1 MGEHRIYLSP
11 LFQHSD
17 LKSDYVFSN
26 EIDVQLTRCTKSL
39 RVRLLSFYSS
49 TNLPPSYIYIEGMKR
64 RSFGGMENEDF
75 FPLPKSIGGKRHED
89 CHLHTGQIS
98 LHGISN
104 WTVRMKARSN
114 VTEFLQIAEDT
125 VIELG
130 ISHVKENMNDP
141 QYLSFNLPKSKLS
154 LKLQSFQ
161 RMHPNAMVGLV
172 DVFIPRLAN
181 IFPPFNKMAFTSTKW
196 VNDSNVVGGQQIVH
210 HIPPDFYSEND
221 VKKLI
226 AKTLRTLGAEV
237 KFEDTNMVC
246 SSRQV
251 DQKIALHKHLVHF
264 LDVRGRRDGTDG
276 DMVSF
281 HLDGLSLGKTRELSS
296 LPNPLFLECD
306 LVEATTVGSK
316 SFQLLRLLFT
326 DKSKKNSEGSV
337 HIFENVQ
344 MIPMHPSEVYK
355 ITFRLVDFGG
365 NSIYFANDDEHFSGT
380 LLIKND

>member
-1 MGEHRIYLSP
+1 M
-11 LFQHSD
+11 
-17 LKSDYVFSN
+17 
-26 EIDVQLTRCTKSL
+26 
-39 RVRLLSFYSS
+39 
-49 TNLPPSYIYIEGMKR
+49 
-64 RSFGGMENEDF
+64 
-75 FPLPKSIGGKRHED
+75 
-89 CHLHTGQIS
+89 
-98 LHGISN
+98 
-104 WTVRMKARSN
+104 
-114 VTEFLQIAEDT
+114 
-125 VIELG
+125 
-130 ISHVKENMNDP
+130 
-141 QYLSFNLPKSKLS
+141 
-154 LKLQSFQ
+154 
-161 RMHPNAMVGLV
+161 
-172 DVFIPRLAN
+172 
-181 IFPPFNKMAFTSTKW
+181 
-196 VNDSNVVGGQQIVH
+196 H

-365 NSIYFANDDEHFSGT
+365 NSIYLS
-380 LLIKND
+380 LIHI